1 MPLEVQA
8 FFQGFNFDTLLAII
22 SCITGIVALF
32 IGGAAY
38 KQCQINKN
46 SFNDKKEFEDQS
58 QDHSQKAGR
67 DIINNCDTT
76 ALANLTAASFETS
89 LKLAYAQFEQKTTD
103 NLHQI
108 INETRRI
115 IEENSIQLGAYTK
128 IDWINV
134 YFENAK
140 NASDTYMQN
149 IWAKVLA
156 KELSAPGSFS
166 FKTLDIIKN
175 LSAEDFQLFEKF
187 VSLSFN
193 DCIFKNREFKKYFSW
208 SKCLKMKEF
217 GLINLDGTEQT
228 ITVAP
233 KNSSKILIGNN
244 KFSIFFN
251 NESDQSQDV
260 KYDIYTLS
268 SSAKEMRCLAIS
280 TDQREYFVEVAKE
293 LRTKYEGKLN
303 ITLHKVNWVEGTSF
317 NYDEPDL
324 IAEK

>member
-1 MPLEVQA
+1 MPLEVQT

-22 SCITGIVALF
+22 SCITGIIALF

-115 IEENSIQLGAYTK
+115 IEENKIQLGTYTK

-140 NASDTYMQN
+140 NASDAYMQN

-156 KELSAPGSFS
+156 KELAIPGSFS
-166 FKTLDIIKN
+166 FKTLDVIKN
-175 LSAEDFQLFEKF
+175 LSAEDFQLFETL

-193 DCIFKNREFKKYFSW
+193 DSVFKSSEFKKYFSW
-208 SKCLKMKEF
+208 MNCLKMKEL

-228 ITVAP
+228 ITIKP
-233 KNSSKILIGNN
+233 KDSSQILVGNN
-244 KFSIFFN
+244 TFSIAFD

-260 KYDIYTLS
+260 KYEIYTLS
-268 SSAKEMRCLAIS
+268 NSAMEMKSLVTSIK
-280 TDQREYFVEVAKE
+280 QKEYFVEAAKE
-293 LRTKYEGKLN
+293 LKRKYNGKLSVK
-303 ITLHKVNWVEGTSF
+303 LHKVNWVLNTTF
-317 NYDEPDL
+317 NYEKIDL
-324 IAEK
+324 IEEK